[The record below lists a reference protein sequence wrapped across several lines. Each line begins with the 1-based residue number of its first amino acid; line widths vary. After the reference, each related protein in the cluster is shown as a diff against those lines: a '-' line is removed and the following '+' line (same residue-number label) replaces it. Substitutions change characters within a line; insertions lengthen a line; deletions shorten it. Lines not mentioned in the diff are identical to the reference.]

1 MRKRILGTILAAALV
16 VTSAVSVFAA
26 GSRTT
31 QVTLV
36 GESAASYQVSE
47 GTAENFA
54 TAQEAAPQVVEKILQ
69 VNEGTLT
76 LPTLVQQ
83 LKEIVANPTEGQT
96 ELNMTEEEVDALA
109 QEVEGKS
116 MVTQFFDLIPING
129 GVQTEDGKYIAT
141 ISVPSLTEAMTNV
154 KILHF
159 STERL
164 VWEIIEP
171 NDVNYTNKQIT
182 AEFQDLSPVAVI
194 ADIDESKAAGTD
206 TTGTGVAPKT
216 GVDSTW
222 GVYAAGAVVLLG
234 AAGAMFVIGR
244 KRA

>member
-54 TAQEAAPQVVEKILQ
+54 TAQEAAPKVVEKILQ

-83 LKEIVANPTEGQT
+83 LKEIISNPTAGQT

-171 NDVNYTNKQIT
+171 TDVNYTNKQIT

>member
-54 TAQEAAPQVVEKILQ
+54 TAQEAAPKVVEKILQ

-83 LKEIVANPTEGQT
+83 LKEIISNPTAGQT

-171 NDVNYTNKQIT
+171 TDVNYTNKQIT
-182 AEFQDLSPVAVI
+182 AEFQDLSPVTVI
-194 ADIDESKAAGTD
+194 ADVDESKAAETD
-206 TTGTGVAPKT
+206 TTGTGIAPKT

>member
-54 TAQEAAPQVVEKILQ
+54 TAQEAAPKVVEKILQ

-83 LKEIVANPTEGQT
+83 LKEIISNPTAGQT
-96 ELNMTEEEVDALA
+96 ELNMTEAEIDALI

-129 GVQTEDGKYIAT
+129 GVKTEDGKYIAT

-154 KILHF
+154 KLLHF

-222 GVYAAGAVVLLG
+222 GVYVAGAVVLLG
-234 AAGAMFVIGR
+234 TAGAMFVIGR

>member
-54 TAQEAAPQVVEKILQ
+54 TAQEAAPKVVEKILQ

-83 LKEIVANPTEGQT
+83 LKEIISNPTAGQT

-171 NDVNYTNKQIT
+171 TDVNYTNKQIT
-182 AEFQDLSPVAVI
+182 AEFQDLSPVTVI
-194 ADIDESKAAGTD
+194 ADVDESKAAGTD
-206 TTGTGVAPKT
+206 TTGTGIAPKT

-234 AAGAMFVIGR
+234 AAGVASAIGR

>member
-1 MRKRILGTILAAALV
+1 MRKRILRTILAAALV

-54 TAQEAAPQVVEKILQ
+54 TAQEAAPKVVEKILQ

-83 LKEIVANPTEGQT
+83 LKEIVANTTEGQT

>member
-54 TAQEAAPQVVEKILQ
+54 ATQEAAPQVVEKILQ

-96 ELNMTEEEVDALA
+96 ELR
-109 QEVEGKS
+109 Q
-116 MVTQFFDLIPING
+116 
-129 GVQTEDGKYIAT
+129 
-141 ISVPSLTEAMTNV
+141 
-154 KILHF
+154 
-159 STERL
+159 
-164 VWEIIEP
+164 
-171 NDVNYTNKQIT
+171 
-182 AEFQDLSPVAVI
+182 
-194 ADIDESKAAGTD
+194 
-206 TTGTGVAPKT
+206 
-216 GVDSTW
+216 
-222 GVYAAGAVVLLG
+222 
-234 AAGAMFVIGR
+234 R
-244 KRA
+244 KK

>member
-1 MRKRILGTILAAALV
+1 MRKRILGTILSAALV

-54 TAQEAAPQVVEKILQ
+54 TAQEAAPKVVEKILQ

-83 LKEIVANPTEGQT
+83 LKEIVANTTEGQT

-234 AAGAMFVIGR
+234 TAGAMFVIGR

>member
-54 TAQEAAPQVVEKILQ
+54 TAQEAAPKVVEKILQ

-83 LKEIVANPTEGQT
+83 LKEIVANTTEGQT

-171 NDVNYTNKQIT
+171 TDVNYTNKQIT
-182 AEFQDLSPVAVI
+182 AEFQDLSPVTVI
-194 ADIDESKAAGTD
+194 ADVDESKAAETD
-206 TTGTGVAPKT
+206 TTGTGIAPKT

>member
-54 TAQEAAPQVVEKILQ
+54 TAQEAAPKVVEKILQ

-83 LKEIVANPTEGQT
+83 LKEIVTNTTEGQT

>member
-54 TAQEAAPQVVEKILQ
+54 TAQEAAPKVVEKILQ

-83 LKEIVANPTEGQT
+83 LKEIVANTTEGQT

-154 KILHF
+154 KLLHF

>member
-83 LKEIVANPTEGQT
+83 LKDVIANPTEGQT
-96 ELNMTEEEVDALA
+96 ELNMTAEEVDALT

-116 MVTQFFDLIPING
+116 MVTQFFDLIPVNG

-164 VWEIIEP
+164 VWEIIDP
-171 NDVNYTNKQIT
+171 TDVNYTNKQIT
-182 AEFQDLSPVAVI
+182 AEFQDLSPVTVI
-194 ADIDESKAAGTD
+194 ADVDESKAAGTD
-206 TTGTGVAPKT
+206 TTGTGIAPKT
-216 GVDSTW
+216 GVDSAW

-234 AAGAMFVIGR
+234 AAGAMFVIGK

>member
-1 MRKRILGTILAAALV
+1 MRKRILGTILSAALV

-54 TAQEAAPQVVEKILQ
+54 TAQEAAPKVVEKILQ

-83 LKEIVANPTEGQT
+83 LKEIISNPTAGQT

-171 NDVNYTNKQIT
+171 TDVNYTNKQIT
-182 AEFQDLSPVAVI
+182 AEFQDLSPVTVI
-194 ADIDESKAAGTD
+194 ADVDESKAAGTD
-206 TTGTGVAPKT
+206 TTGTGIAPKT

>member
-47 GTAENFA
+47 GTAVNFA

>member
-54 TAQEAAPQVVEKILQ
+54 TAQEAAPKVVEKILQ

>member
-54 TAQEAAPQVVEKILQ
+54 TAQEAAPKVVEKILQ

-83 LKEIVANPTEGQT
+83 LKEIVANTTEGQT

-171 NDVNYTNKQIT
+171 TDVNYTNKQIT

-222 GVYAAGAVVLLG
+222 GVYVAGAVVLLG
-234 AAGAMFVIGR
+234 TAGAMFVIGR

>member
-47 GTAENFA
+47 GTAESF
-54 TAQEAAPQVVEKILQ
+54 TAAKEAAPQVVEKILQ

-76 LPTLVQQ
+76 LQTLVQQ
-83 LKEIVANPTEGQT
+83 LKDIIANPTGGQT
-96 ELNMTEEEVDALA
+96 ELNMTEAEVETLT

-129 GVQTEDGKYIAT
+129 GVKTEDGKYIAT

-164 VWEIIEP
+164 VWEIIDP
-171 NDVNYTNKQIT
+171 TDVNYTNKQIT

-194 ADIDESKAAGTD
+194 ADVDESKAAGTD

-244 KRA
+244 KRV

>member
-1 MRKRILGTILAAALV
+1 MRKRILRTILAAALV

-54 TAQEAAPQVVEKILQ
+54 TAQEAAPKVVEKILQ

-83 LKEIVANPTEGQT
+83 LKEIVANTTEGQT

-171 NDVNYTNKQIT
+171 TDVNYTNKQIT

>member
-16 VTSAVSVFAA
+16 ATSAVSVFAA

-31 QVTLV
+31 QVTLA

-47 GTAENFA
+47 GTAEAFA
-54 TAQEAAPQVVEKILQ
+54 AVQEAAPQVVEKILQ

-76 LPTLVQQ
+76 LQTLVEQ
-83 LKEIVANPTEGQT
+83 LKDILAGQTEGQT

-116 MVTQFFDLIPING
+116 MVTQFFDLTPINDEAK
-129 GVQTEDGKYIAT
+129 TEDGKYIVT

-164 VWEIIEP
+164 VWEIIDPTE
-171 NDVNYTNKQIT
+171 VNYTNKQIT

-206 TTGTGVAPKT
+206 TAGTGIAPKT
-216 GVDSTW
+216 GADSTW

>member
-69 VNEGTLT
+69 VNEETLT

-83 LKEIVANPTEGQT
+83 LKEIVANTTEGQT

-171 NDVNYTNKQIT
+171 TDVNYTNKQIT
-182 AEFQDLSPVAVI
+182 AEFQDLSPVTVI
-194 ADIDESKAAGTD
+194 ADVDESKAAGTD
-206 TTGTGVAPKT
+206 TTGTGIAPKT
-216 GVDSTW
+216 GVDSIW
-222 GVYAAGAVVLLG
+222 GVYTAGAVVLLG

>member
-54 TAQEAAPQVVEKILQ
+54 TAQEAAPKVVEKILQ

-182 AEFQDLSPVAVI
+182 AEFQDLSPVTVI
-194 ADIDESKAAGTD
+194 ADVDESKAAGTD
-206 TTGTGVAPKT
+206 TTGTGIAPKT

-222 GVYAAGAVVLLG
+222 GVYAAGAVGLLG

>member
-54 TAQEAAPQVVEKILQ
+54 TAQETAPQVVEKILQ

-96 ELNMTEEEVDALA
+96 ELNMTAEEVDALA

-129 GVQTEDGKYIAT
+129 GVKTEDGKYIAT

-164 VWEIIEP
+164 VWEIIDP
-171 NDVNYTNKQIT
+171 TDVNYTNKQIT

>member
-54 TAQEAAPQVVEKILQ
+54 TAQEAAPKVVEKILQ
-69 VNEGTLT
+69 INEGTLT

-83 LKEIVANPTEGQT
+83 LKEIVANTTEGQT

-129 GVQTEDGKYIAT
+129 GVKTEDGKYIAT

-154 KILHF
+154 KLLHF

-194 ADIDESKAAGTD
+194 ADVDESKAAGTD

-244 KRA
+244 KRV

>member
-54 TAQEAAPQVVEKILQ
+54 STQEVASKVVDEILQ
-69 VNEGTLT
+69 VNEGTIT
-76 LPTLVQQ
+76 LQTMIQQ
-83 LKEIVANPTEGQT
+83 LKDIIANPAEGQSA
-96 ELNMTEEEVDALA
+96 LNMTEEQADALA
-109 QEVEGKS
+109 QELEGKN

-129 GVQTEDGKYIAT
+129 GVKTDDGKYIAT

-154 KILHF
+154 KLLHF

-164 VWEIIEP
+164 LWEIIEP

-182 AEFQDLSPVAVI
+182 AEFEDLSPVAVI

-206 TTGTGVAPKT
+206 TTGTGIAPKT
-216 GVDSTW
+216 GVGSTW

-234 AAGAMFVIGR
+234 VAGAAFVMGR

>member
-54 TAQEAAPQVVEKILQ
+54 TAQEAAPKVVEKILQ

-83 LKEIVANPTEGQT
+83 LKEIVANTTEGQT

-194 ADIDESKAAGTD
+194 ADVDESKAAETD
-206 TTGTGVAPKT
+206 TTGTGIAPKT

>member
-54 TAQEAAPQVVEKILQ
+54 TAQEAAPKVVEKILQ

-83 LKEIVANPTEGQT
+83 LKEIVANTTEGQT

-171 NDVNYTNKQIT
+171 TDVNYTNKQIT

-194 ADIDESKAAGTD
+194 ADVDESKAAETD
-206 TTGTGVAPKT
+206 TTGTGIAPKT

>member
-16 VTSAVSVFAA
+16 VTSAVSVFAT

-54 TAQEAAPQVVEKILQ
+54 TAQEAAPKVVEKILQ

-83 LKEIVANPTEGQT
+83 LKEIVANTTEGQT

-171 NDVNYTNKQIT
+171 TDVNYTNKQIT
-182 AEFQDLSPVAVI
+182 AEFRDLSPVAVI

-222 GVYAAGAVVLLG
+222 GVYVAGAVVLLG
-234 AAGAMFVIGR
+234 TAGAMFVIGR

>member
-54 TAQEAAPQVVEKILQ
+54 TAQEAAPKVVVKILQ

-83 LKEIVANPTEGQT
+83 LKDVIANPTEGQT
-96 ELNMTEEEVDALA
+96 ELNMTAEEVDALT

-116 MVTQFFDLIPING
+116 MVTQFFDLIPVNG

-164 VWEIIEP
+164 VWEIIDP
-171 NDVNYTNKQIT
+171 TDVNYTNKQIT
-182 AEFQDLSPVAVI
+182 AEFQDLSPVTVI
-194 ADIDESKAAGTD
+194 ADVDESKAAGTD
-206 TTGTGVAPKT
+206 TTGTGIAPKT
-216 GVDSTW
+216 GVDSAW

>member
-54 TAQEAAPQVVEKILQ
+54 TAQEAAPKVVEKILQ

-83 LKEIVANPTEGQT
+83 LKEIISNPTAGQT

-222 GVYAAGAVVLLG
+222 GVYAAGTVVLLG

>member
-54 TAQEAAPQVVEKILQ
+54 TAQEAAPKVVEKILQ

-83 LKEIVANPTEGQT
+83 LKEIISNPTAGQT

-116 MVTQFFDLIPING
+116 MVTQFFDLVPING
-129 GVQTEDGKYIAT
+129 GVKTEDGKYIAT

-171 NDVNYTNKQIT
+171 TDVNYTNKQIT
-182 AEFQDLSPVAVI
+182 AEFQDLSPVTVI
-194 ADIDESKAAGTD
+194 ADVDESKAAETD
-206 TTGTGVAPKT
+206 TTGTGIAPKT

-234 AAGAMFVIGR
+234 ASGAMFVIGR

>member
-54 TAQEAAPQVVEKILQ
+54 TAQEAAPKVVEKILQ

-83 LKEIVANPTEGQT
+83 LKEIISNPTAGQT

>member
-1 MRKRILGTILAAALV
+1 MRKRILGTILSAALV

-54 TAQEAAPQVVEKILQ
+54 TAQEAAPKVVEKILQ

-83 LKEIVANPTEGQT
+83 LKEIISNPTAGQT

>member
-54 TAQEAAPQVVEKILQ
+54 TAQEAAPKVVEKILQ

-83 LKEIVANPTEGQT
+83 LKEIVANPTEGQA

>member
-54 TAQEAAPQVVEKILQ
+54 TAQEAAPKVVEKILQ

-83 LKEIVANPTEGQT
+83 LKEIVANTTEGQT

-222 GVYAAGAVVLLG
+222 GVYAAGAVGLLG

>member
-69 VNEGTLT
+69 VNEETLT

-83 LKEIVANPTEGQT
+83 LKEIVANTTEGQT

-171 NDVNYTNKQIT
+171 TDVNYTNKQIT

-206 TTGTGVAPKT
+206 TTGTGIAPKT

-234 AAGAMFVIGR
+234 AAGVASAIGR

>member
-31 QVTLV
+31 QVTLA

-47 GTAENFA
+47 GTAEAFA
-54 TAQEAAPQVVEKILQ
+54 AVQEAAPQVVEKILQ

-76 LPTLVQQ
+76 VQTLVEQ
-83 LKEIVANPTEGQT
+83 LKDILSGQTEGQT

-116 MVTQFFDLIPING
+116 MVTQFFDLTPINDEAK
-129 GVQTEDGKYIAT
+129 TEDGKYIVT

-164 VWEIIEP
+164 VWEIIDPTE
-171 NDVNYTNKQIT
+171 VNYTNKQIT

-194 ADIDESKAAGTD
+194 ADIDESKAAGSD
-206 TTGTGVAPKT
+206 AAGTGIAPKT

>member
-54 TAQEAAPQVVEKILQ
+54 TAQEAAPKVVEKILQ

-83 LKEIVANPTEGQT
+83 LKEIISNPTAGQT

-216 GVDSTW
+216 GVGSTW

>member
-171 NDVNYTNKQIT
+171 TDVNYTNKQIT

>member
-54 TAQEAAPQVVEKILQ
+54 TAQEAAPKVVEKVLQ

-83 LKEIVANPTEGQT
+83 LKEIVANTTEGQT

-171 NDVNYTNKQIT
+171 TDVNYTNKQIT
-182 AEFQDLSPVAVI
+182 AEFQDLSPVTVI
-194 ADIDESKAAGTD
+194 ADVDESKAAGTD
-206 TTGTGVAPKT
+206 TTGTGIAPKT

>member
-47 GTAENFA
+47 GTAENF
-54 TAQEAAPQVVEKILQ
+54 TAAEAVAPQVVEQILQ
-69 VNEGTLT
+69 INEGTIT
-76 LPTLVQQ
+76 LPTLVEQ
-83 LKEIVANPTEGQT
+83 LKEIIVNPTEGQA

-109 QEVEGKS
+109 QEIEGKS
-116 MVTQFFDLIPING
+116 MVTQFFDLVPING
-129 GVQTEDGKYIAT
+129 GVKTEDGKYIAT

-164 VWEIIEP
+164 VWEVIDP
-171 NDVNYTNKQIT
+171 TDVNYTNKQIT
-182 AEFQDLSPVAVI
+182 AEFQDLSPVTVI
-194 ADIDESKAAGTD
+194 ADVDESAAAGTD
-206 TTGTGVAPKT
+206 TTGTGIAPKT
-216 GVDSTW
+216 GVDSIW
-222 GVYAAGAVVLLG
+222 GVYAVGAVVLLG